1 MNLPLPYSFCKLNKV
16 TLTQSKNTSTLHVCG
31 SLNAH
36 VLSNIEHLFLS
47 EIVKVNHTEDE
58 FESLLTEL
66 YTLSLIHI

>member
-47 EIVKVNHTEDE
+47 KIVK
-58 FESLLTEL
+58 SLKTYCKTNKKLNEKQKR
-66 YTLSLIHI
+66 H